1 MKAEGGYAAA
11 HKYLSGSL
19 NPEEFVSQILT
30 ILMGEKKKK
39 KKKEKE
45 RKKKDSCSIWDV
57 ITLLLLKYMGV
68 FSFSES
74 RSKTHPIR
82 SI

>member
-39 KKKEKE
+39 KKREKE
-45 RKKKDSCSIWDV
+45 RKKKDSCSI
-57 ITLLLLKYMGV
+57 
-68 FSFSES
+68 
-74 RSKTHPIR
+74 
-82 SI
+82 

>member
-30 ILMGEKKKK
+30 ILMGEKKKEK
-39 KKKEKE
+39 KKGKRKKEK
-45 RKKKDSCSIWDV
+45 RF
-57 ITLLLLKYMGV
+57 L
-68 FSFSES
+68 
-74 RSKTHPIR
+74 
-82 SI
+82 

>member
-30 ILMGEKKKK
+30 ILMGKKKRK
-39 KKKEKE
+39 KKRKKKE
-45 RKKKDSCSIWDV
+45 RKKIPVAFEMS
-57 ITLLLLKYMGV
+57 
-68 FSFSES
+68 
-74 RSKTHPIR
+74 
-82 SI
+82 